1 MLTEKKRKLY
11 LFAISILM
19 NLLFFLAAYFLKLPV
34 WLDTTGTI
42 YISVLLFFPA
52 GFVVGLIN
60 NTILSLFFFG
70 FNSISYY
77 IISAAVAFTAGIC
90 AKKCKK
96 HRMKFLILLS
106 SSIFFVSI
114 LLAVPLTFIVDKGIP
129 SDFWGNRLYF
139 QFIDMGMAG
148 YLSTI
153 LSVSI
158 VKFIDVIISIALVVL
173 IYILTPLKLKKGDN
187 IVSQKVGE
195 S

>member
-11 LFAISILM
+11 LFIISVLM
-19 NLLFFLAAYFLKLPV
+19 NLLFFGIAYFLKLPV

-42 YISVLLFFPA
+42 YISIILFFPS

-60 NTILSLFFFG
+60 NITLSLFFFG

-77 IISAAVAFTAGIC
+77 IISAAVAFIAGMC

-96 HRMKFLILLS
+96 RRMKFLFLLLTS
-106 SSIFFVSI
+106 VFFVSV

-129 SDFWGNRLYF
+129 SDFWGNRLYY
-139 QFIDMGMAG
+139 QFIGAGMAG

-153 LSVSI
+153 LSVFL
-158 VKFIDVIISIALVVL
+158 VKFIDVIISIALAIL
-173 IYILTPLKLKKGDN
+173 FYALTPLKLKKGDN
-187 IVSQKVGE
+187 VVS
-195 S
+195 